1 VPILECQNAPDV
13 YQFPTT
19 QDVYPVDALPPVIRN
34 AVREVSGKLDV
45 PAVIAVHTALGVV
58 SLACQNFISVQCPNY
73 PPTPCALFLWTIS
86 NTSGGKSLMEQR
98 FLRKVVE
105 FENKSKEGA
114 AARMSDYKAE
124 LKIWNDDD
132 RRLSKEYR
140 DAEPGSEQATLIRER
155 RLLHEKARPVKPEA
169 RELRY
174 ADLSPQG
181 LRDALVANGAIGIL
195 SPEAGPAINGMT
207 FSQPAML
214 CGYWSGEDRPVALVS
229 GSRRAD
235 APRLTMSVMF
245 QDDRFREYMKN
256 RGADAFGTG
265 LLARILP
272 AFPMTFDWKGQKTT
286 VGDVPEPA
294 LDLFNSR
301 VAEVLAQPVPEKRL
315 VRQLAD
321 GARHYWKLFR
331 EAVHRE
337 LICSDHSENIKSFF
351 RKLAEQAA
359 RIAGL
364 FHYFDGEPGDVSAE
378 AMKSAIALCEWYAH
392 EFFRIFSEFA
402 PSQQQMENEA
412 AQKLLAWLKE
422 AFENP
427 VRYSKL
433 RTGQYSERDL
443 NNYSPIR
450 NDPANLA
457 IAIDVLQR
465 QGLIATAYGKK
476 GGRVVFY
483 PPYMAQHFQQAG
495 FGMQPVN
502 YNAANPF
509 IAPSSMPA
517 ARQTYA
523 NNGSGNQFGAGNMPF
538 NNSPNQGF
546 ARFDAMS
553 AYHGTNAGSVPP
565 SQSEQSHAE
574 HHESPVMTMEYD
586 SDELRV
592 VKRYIEKKAME
603 EGIGPATLSV
613 KYRSG

>member
-1 VPILECQNAPDV
+1 M
-13 YQFPTT
+13 
-19 QDVYPVDALPPVIRN
+19 YPVDALPPVIRN
-34 AVREVSGKLDV
+34 AVREVSGNLDV
-45 PAVIAVHTALGVV
+45 PAVIAAHTALGVV

-73 PPTPCALFLWTIS
+73 PPAPCALFLWTIS

-98 FLRKVVE
+98 FLREVVA
-105 FENKSKEGA
+105 FESKSKEGA

-124 LKIWNDDD
+124 LKIWNDDE

-140 DAEPGSEQATLIRER
+140 DAEPGSEQSTLIRER
-155 RLLHEKARPVKPEA
+155 RLLHEKTRPIKPEA

-181 LRDALVANGAIGIL
+181 LRDALIANGAIGIL

-235 APRLTMSVMF
+235 APRLTMSVSF

-256 RGADAFGTG
+256 RGADAFGAG

-272 AFPMTFDWKGQKTT
+272 AFPMTFDWNGQQTT
-286 VGDVPEPA
+286 VSDVPEPA

-301 VAEVLAQPVPEKRL
+301 VAEILAQPATEERK
-315 VRQLAD
+315 VRQLTD

-331 EAVHRE
+331 EAVHRD

-364 FHYFDGEPGDVSAE
+364 FHYFDGKPGDVSAE

-402 PSQQQMENEA
+402 PSQQQMENEV
-412 AQKLLAWLKE
+412 AQKLLAWLQE
-422 AFENP
+422 AFANP

-433 RTGQYSERDL
+433 RAGQYSERDL

-457 IAIDVLQR
+457 LAIDVLQR

-495 FGMQPVN
+495 FGVQPMN
-502 YNAANPF
+502 CNTANQF
-509 IAPSSMPA
+509 IVPSNMPSTW
-517 ARQTYA
+517 RTYVDS
-523 NNGSGNQFGAGNMPF
+523 GLGNQFGTSNMPF
-538 NNSPNQGF
+538 NNPPDQG
-546 ARFDAMS
+546 S
-553 AYHGTNAGSVPP
+553 ASVDTIPACQGTNAGGVSAP
-565 SQSEQSHAE
+565 QSGQSHAE
-574 HHESPVMTMEYD
+574 RHDSPRMTMEFD
-586 SDELRV
+586 SDELRA
-592 VKRYIEKKAME
+592 VKRHIEKKAME
-603 EGIGPATLSV
+603 EGLGQVSLSV
-613 KYRSG
+613 KYHNG